1 MNRDSIKKFIE
12 LYSQNI
18 NLTRYHLESS
28 ENLDSDVI
36 KVIYEL
42 QAGEYTENYRNNPEI
57 LYKYSSEIA
66 NNIRPYVNTDFSIL
80 DCGTGESNILLSIL
94 EIIPFSQVKAFDI
107 SLNRILWAQ
116 KNSLE
121 KRLEIDFAVGD
132 MLNIPLANNSV
143 DCILTTHSIEPNG
156 GKETIILN
164 ELIRVAGKFLFLVE
178 PNFIDANELQRS
190 RMLNLNYATELEVA
204 IKSSNQVT
212 LLAKKIIDNSVNE
225 LNRSAMFVLKKNSFN
240 TDKFHSS
247 WVDPIMLEPF
257 EKKGT
262 LMSTSRGISVPFYQD
277 IPLLRPSDC
286 NFLFT
291 NS

>member
-1 MNRDSIKKFIE
+1 MHRDSIKKFIE
-12 LYSQNI
+12 LYSQNL
-18 NLTRYHLESS
+18 NLTQYHLESN

-42 QAGEYTENYRNNPEI
+42 QAGSYTKNYTNNPEI
-57 LYKYSSEIA
+57 LFRYSSEIV
-66 NNIRPYVNTDFSIL
+66 NNIRPYVDLDFSIL

-94 EIIPFSQVKAFDI
+94 EIIPFFQVKAFDI

-121 KRLEIDFAVGD
+121 KEIRIDFAVGD
-132 MLNIPLANNSV
+132 MLNIPLPNNSV

-156 GKETIILN
+156 GKESIILN

-178 PNFIDANELQRS
+178 PNFIGATEIQRA

-204 IKSSNQVT
+204 IKSSSQVT
-212 LLAKKIIDNSVNE
+212 LLAKKVIDNSVNK
-225 LNRSAMFVLKKNSFN
+225 LNRSAIFVLKKNSFN
-240 TDKFHSS
+240 TDKRQSS

-257 EKKGT
+257 EKRGT
-262 LMSTSRGISVPFYQD
+262 LMSTSRGISFPFYQD

-286 NFLFT
+286 NFLFS

>member
-18 NLTRYHLESS
+18 NLTRYHLESN

-57 LYKYSSEIA
+57 LHKYSSEIA
-66 NNIRPYVNTDFSIL
+66 NNIRPYVDTDFSIL

-107 SLNRILWAQ
+107 SLSRILWAQ
-116 KNSLE
+116 KNSFQ
-121 KRLEIDFAVGD
+121 KKIEIDFAVGD
-132 MLNIPLANNSV
+132 MLNIPLPNNSV
-143 DCILTTHSIEPNG
+143 DCIFTTHSIEPNG
-156 GKETIILN
+156 GKETTILN

-178 PNFIDANELQRS
+178 PYFIDATEVQRS

-204 IKSSNQVT
+204 IKSSSQVT
-212 LLAKKIIDNSVNE
+212 LLAKKVIDNSVNE
-225 LNRSAMFVLKKNSFN
+225 LNRSAIFVLRKNSFN
-240 TDKFHSS
+240 SDKRQSS

-277 IPLLRPSDC
+277 IPLLRPEDC
-286 NFLFT
+286 NFLFS